1 MTPKGF
7 IAGCFLLGGLGLIVM
22 LGLRGNL
29 IGGAIGVLAALYGGI
44 TLFRMRLRKI
54 DVTK

>member
-7 IAGCFLLGGLGLIVM
+7 IAGCFLLGGLALIAMIGRNNPYVFLVGLI
-22 LGLRGNL
+22 
-29 IGGAIGVLAALYGGI
+29 AALYGGI
-44 TLFRMRLRKI
+44 TLFRMRKRKI

>member
-7 IAGCFLLGGLGLIVM
+7 IAGCFLLGGLLLTLYGIRANPYVFVVGLI
-22 LGLRGNL
+22 
-29 IGGAIGVLAALYGGI
+29 ATLYGGI
-44 TLFRMRLRKI
+44 TLFRMRKRKI

>member
-7 IAGCFLLGGLGLIVM
+7 IAGCFLLGGLALMALLGRSNPYVFFVGLI
-22 LGLRGNL
+22 
-29 IGGAIGVLAALYGGI
+29 AALYGAI
-44 TLFRMRLRKI
+44 TLWRMRKRKI

>member
-7 IAGCFLLGGLGLIVM
+7 IAGCFLLGGLALIAVMWRNPIVFIIGLI
-22 LGLRGNL
+22 
-29 IGGAIGVLAALYGGI
+29 AALYGGI
-44 TLFRMRLRKI
+44 TLFRMRVRKI